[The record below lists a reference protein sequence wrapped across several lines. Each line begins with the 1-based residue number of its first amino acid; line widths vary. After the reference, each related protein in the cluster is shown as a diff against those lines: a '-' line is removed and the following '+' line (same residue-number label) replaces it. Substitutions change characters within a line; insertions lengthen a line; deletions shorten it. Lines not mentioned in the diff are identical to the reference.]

1 MLIRISEKMSDP
13 PSGSSGKLSFIM
25 MNHKQVPAFTTPN
38 AQLVGENVNAV
49 KKNKLYTTRRL

>member
-1 MLIRISEKMSDP
+1 MSDP